1 MQYDHIIPYIIS
13 KSIGTGTVSTVLL
26 TISHVN
32 AIRDLL
38 VHVLGYI
45 FMLTT
50 LVLKIEGKVTFEI

>member
-1 MQYDHIIPYIIS
+1 MIKRLMQYDHIIPYIIS

-32 AIRDLL
+32 AIHDQL

-45 FMLTT
+45 F
-50 LVLKIEGKVTFEI
+50 EDKVTFEI